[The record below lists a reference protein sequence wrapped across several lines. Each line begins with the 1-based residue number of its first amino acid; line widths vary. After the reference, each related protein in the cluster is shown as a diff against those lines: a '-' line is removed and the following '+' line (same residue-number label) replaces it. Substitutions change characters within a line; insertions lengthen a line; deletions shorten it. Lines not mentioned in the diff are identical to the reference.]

1 MDLSTAILA
10 LAENGDLQRIHDKW
24 LVRSS
29 CSLDNAEIESNQLH
43 LKSFWGVYLICGL
56 ACCLALL
63 IYFLQIMREL
73 CFAPPED
80 SISSGLPPS
89 RSGHLKRFLS
99 LLDEKEDVTKSGSK
113 RRKVE
118 RSLSEN
124 DKDEE
129 LGKSAKRKQKVSFEN
144 SFR

>member
-80 SISSGLPPS
+80 SISSGSPPS
-89 RSGHLKRFLS
+89 RPGHLKRFLS